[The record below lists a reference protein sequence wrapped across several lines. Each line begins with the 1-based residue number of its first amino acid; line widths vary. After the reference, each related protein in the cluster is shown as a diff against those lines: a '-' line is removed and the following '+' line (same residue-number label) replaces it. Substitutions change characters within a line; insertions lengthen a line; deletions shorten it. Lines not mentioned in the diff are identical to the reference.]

1 MREKD
6 ERIIKHMGEILEKR
20 SGTFSTCGPLF
31 QCKKEMTMTRKKNIK
46 QRKNNNKIRRY
57 CRWKRI
63 TIQQYFSH
71 QYFDT
76 DEFAK
81 ALSKYFEDVINGL
94 RAIVENINSIDCAL
108 SKQLQEKRK

>member
-1 MREKD
+1 
-6 ERIIKHMGEILEKR
+6 
-20 SGTFSTCGPLF
+20 
-31 QCKKEMTMTRKKNIK
+31 MTMTRKKHIK

-63 TIQQYFSH
+63 TIQQYFIH

-76 DEFAK
+76 GEFAK

-94 RAIVENINSIDCAL
+94 RAMVENLNSIDWTAL
-108 SKQLQEKRK
+108 SKQLQEKKK